1 MKLVNIY
8 ATFVNNYVE
17 KSRNELFKYMLIS
30 DKKKDK
36 LIRDYD
42 QLLLKS
48 YLYIEKLLDEEKE
61 NK

>member
-8 ATFVNNYVE
+8 ATFMNNCIE
-17 KSRNELFKYMLIS
+17 KPRNELFKYMLKS
-30 DKKKDK
+30 NKKKDK

-42 QLLLKS
+42 QLLLRG